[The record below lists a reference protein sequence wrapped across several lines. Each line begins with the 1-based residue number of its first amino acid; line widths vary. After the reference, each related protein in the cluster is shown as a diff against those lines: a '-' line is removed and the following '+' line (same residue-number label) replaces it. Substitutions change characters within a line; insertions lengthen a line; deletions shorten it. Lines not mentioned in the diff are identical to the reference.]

1 MQTKDLHHSGAEKYH
16 LDNDPECIKVIIFP
30 FHRDEDD
37 GCFTYRS
44 MNQSNNKFF
53 RLILPH
59 LQRSQ
64 KYLISNERS
73 FLSSDQYDLYTLVS
87 HSQAFQASNI
97 IDLMTNSER
106 KARHEMYSGVIFKG
120 DTTFHKGGGVVST
133 PRFSIQIL
141 LDIKSHG

>member
-1 MQTKDLHHSGAEKYH
+1 M
-16 LDNDPECIKVIIFP
+16 
-30 FHRDEDD
+30 
-37 GCFTYRS
+37 
-44 MNQSNNKFF
+44 
-53 RLILPH
+53 
-59 LQRSQ
+59 
-64 KYLISNERS
+64 
-73 FLSSDQYDLYTLVS
+73 SSDQYDLYTLVS

-106 KARHEMYSGVIFKG
+106 KARHEMYSKIFKG